1 MGECWPLDCK
11 EEPSN
16 PPWTPSFPTLPVN
29 NRVFLWLWLAVFCAA
44 RMASG
49 TTEDDV
55 TPSLVL
61 AEQAYDAAK
70 ARNQTN
76 VNDDAA
82 ARQFA
87 SACFD
92 LADQTPKDSVRASMA
107 HEGIQV
113 CRLWLQRAPNQAA
126 AHYYLGMNIGQLART
141 KTLGALPLVKDM
153 EKEWLATLALDP
165 HFDFAGADRNLGL
178 LYRDTPGFPL
188 SIGSRAKAEQ
198 HLQRAVELNPEYP
211 ENHLN
216 LIETHFK
223 RKPAA
228 VPGEY
233 EKLRAI
239 LPAARKQF
247 AGPQW
252 QSAWE
257 DWNPRLEKIK
267 SWLPAAP

>member
-1 MGECWPLDCK
+1 
-11 EEPSN
+11 
-16 PPWTPSFPTLPVN
+16 VN
-29 NRVFLWLWLAVFCAA
+29 NRFYLGLWLAGVCAA
-44 RMASG
+44 RTAFGMMEG
-49 TTEDDV
+49 DI
-55 TPSLVL
+55 TPSPVL

-70 ARNQTN
+70 ARYQTN
-76 VNDDAA
+76 TNDNAA

-87 SACFD
+87 NACFD
-92 LADQTPKDSVRASMA
+92 RADQSPKDSVRATLAS
-107 HEGIQV
+107 EGIEV
-113 CRLWLQRAPNQAA
+113 CRLWLQREPKQAA

-141 KTLGALPLVKDM
+141 KTFGALSLVKEM

-188 SIGSRAKAEQ
+188 SIGSRAKTEQ
-198 HLQRAVELNPEYP
+198 HLTHAVELDPEYP

-216 LIETHFK
+216 LIETDLK

-233 EKLRAI
+233 EKLRSI

-247 AGPQW
+247 SGPQW

-257 DWNPRLEKIK
+257 DWNPRLEKIQ
-267 SWLPAAP
+267 SRLPAPP